1 MGDSSG
7 TPGVPGIG
15 SDINAV
21 KRNVDSEKTRFLVVG
36 SAPMIFFIKMLFW
49 RVSRKYKVSHIRCS

>member
-1 MGDSSG
+1 MGDSWGTSG
-7 TPGVPGIG
+7 ASGIG

-36 SAPMIFFIKMLFW
+36 SAPMIFFL
-49 RVSRKYKVSHIRCS
+49 